1 MPLLAAAGILA
12 IAVLVAAMD
21 VPRLLRKKLHKELWI
36 FAILLVFG
44 TALSMAQALH
54 LKIPNPAD
62 WIAAVYKPVSDM
74 VSTLLK

>member
-1 MPLLAAAGILA
+1 MFAAAGILA
-12 IAVLVAAMD
+12 IAALVAAME
-21 VPRLLRKKLHKELWI
+21 VPRLLRKKLLKELWV

-62 WIAAVYKPVSDM
+62 WIAAVYKPASDM
-74 VSTLLK
+74 VSKWLK